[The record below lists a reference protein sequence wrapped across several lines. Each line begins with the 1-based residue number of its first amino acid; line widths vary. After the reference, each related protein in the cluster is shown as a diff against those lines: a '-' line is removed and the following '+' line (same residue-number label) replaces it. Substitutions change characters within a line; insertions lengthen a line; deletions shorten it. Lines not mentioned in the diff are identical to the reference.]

1 MLNLAGRT
9 VKVDEL
15 YASIEANC
23 PGRDDVVYLERRGD
37 EYDWWI
43 VPPDGAPQP
52 VGSDHPD
59 PDVWMSF
66 SATWPAEPQRLRSF
80 FDDLLAELESM
91 AAGADRCRWPV
102 DEPWPH
108 FH

>member
-1 MLNLAGRT
+1 MNRE
-9 VKVDEL
+9 EL
-15 YASIEANC
+15 FASIVAA
-23 PGRDDVVYLERRGD
+23 PPDRDDTVYLERRGE
-37 EYDWWI
+37 EYAWRI
-43 VPPDGAPQP
+43 VPVDGVAVGGVAPG
-52 VGSDHPD
+52 VG

-66 SATWPAEPQRLRSF
+66 SVAWPVDDPDRMRAF

-91 AAGADRCRWPV
+91 ADPADRCRWPI

>member
-1 MLNLAGRT
+1 MNREQLF
-9 VKVDEL
+9 
-15 YASIEANC
+15 ASIVAAC
-23 PGRDDVVYLERRGD
+23 PGRDDLVYLERQGD
-37 EYDWWI
+37 QYQWRM
-43 VPPDGAPQP
+43 VPAGAAVVNVPTS
-52 VGSDHPD
+52 V

-66 SATWPAEPQRLRSF
+66 SAAWPVEEPGRMRAF

-91 AAGADRCRWPV
+91 ADTADRCRWPI

>member
-1 MLNLAGRT
+1 MDRE
-9 VKVDEL
+9 EL
-15 YASIEANC
+15 FASIVAAC
-23 PGRDDVVYLERRGD
+23 PDRDDLVYVQRQGD
-37 EYDWWI
+37 QYQWRM
-43 VPPDGAPQP
+43 VSDGNAIIDLPAS
-52 VGSDHPD
+52 GG

-66 SATWPAEPQRLRSF
+66 SAAWPVDDPARMRAF

-91 AAGADRCRWPV
+91 ADTADRCRWPI